1 MNRFHIFFR
10 KGESMRVI
18 AIVNQKGGVGK
29 TTTVYN
35 LATALVLHG
44 KKVLMIDLDPQASL
58 TLACGY
64 DPDIDDFKN
73 NHISDVLLGH
83 TNSTDACFTID
94 SVAGKADN
102 LFLIPSSFNLA
113 KIEMELGNVS
123 REGSQKRLRDALIP
137 FETVFDYVIID
148 CPPQFG
154 LLTINAL
161 IAATDCVIPT
171 RVDYLSY
178 KGLQNVL
185 RTITDIQSDS
195 CLNPNLVINGVVI
208 TFFRRNVKN
217 EREMLDLISKS
228 VNILG
233 VIKESADVGRYAP
246 WGIPVVLSLPKSD
259 TAQSYFEIT
268 NKLDSYTIHS

>member
-1 MNRFHIFFR
+1 MFSYFPERV
-10 KGESMRVI
+10 KAMRVI
-18 AIVNQKGGVGK
+18 AVVNQKGGVGK

-35 LATALVLHG
+35 LASALVLQG
-44 KKVLMIDLDPQASL
+44 KKVLMVDLDPQASL

-64 DPDIDDFKN
+64 DPNIDDFKN

-113 KIEMELGNVS
+113 KVEIELGNVS
-123 REGSQKRLRDALIP
+123 GKGSQKRLRDALIP

-154 LLTINAL
+154 FLTINAL
-161 IAATDCVIPT
+161 MAATNCIIPT

-185 RTITDIQSDS
+185 RTIADIQSDPG
-195 CLNPNLVINGVVI
+195 LNPDLVINGVVI
-208 TFFRRNVKN
+208 TFYRRNVKN
-217 EREMLDLISKS
+217 EREMLALISKS

-233 VIKESADVGRYAP
+233 VIKESADVGRFAP
-246 WGIPVVLSLPKSD
+246 WGLPVVISLPKSD

-268 NKLDSYTIHS
+268 NKLGSYSIHS